1 MKTSRLFIL
10 CCMLMLVCPGNVF
23 CENPSKSP
31 DILNGNSGLTV
42 AQVLD
47 HVEKRYDV
55 SGFSAR
61 FDQESTLKALQIIDT
76 AEGNVFFKRPSKMR
90 WVYEKPYRQQIISDG
105 ETLWI
110 YRPDENQVTLG
121 QSPSFFGD
129 GKGASFLA
137 DIKLIREKFIA
148 ELDHRGSDTYYRLK
162 LQPKE
167 KIPDVSEIYLSV
179 TKDTFDVVRVVTC
192 NPYGDKT
199 LIKFSGI
206 EFKQDLDDSQ
216 FVFEVPEGTDILTFD
231 Q

>member
-1 MKTSRLFIL
+1 MKTIRLFLLFFI
-10 CCMLMLVCPGNVF
+10 LMLVCPGYGI

-31 DILNGNSGLTV
+31 EIPVETSELSVG
-42 AQVLD
+42 QVLD
-47 HVEKRYDV
+47 RVEKRYDV
-55 SGFSAR
+55 PGFSAR
-61 FDQESTLKALQIIDT
+61 FDQESTLKAMQIIDT

-105 ETLWI
+105 KTLWI

-137 DIKLIREKFIA
+137 DIKLIRKKFIA
-148 ELDHRGSDTYYRLK
+148 ELESRGSDRYYKLK

-179 TKDTFDVVRVVTC
+179 TKDTFDVARVVTY
-192 NPYGDKT
+192 NAYGDKT
-199 LIKFSGI
+199 LIKFSDLR
-206 EFKQDLDDSQ
+206 FKQDMDEFL
-216 FVFEVPEGTDILTFD
+216 FVFEVPDGTDILTFD